1 MDNINKISNM
11 RLSIFNGISMN
22 KIKVDVLKSGLQ
34 KYIRR
39 GMLEKCLYCLV
50 ELDMFKKL
58 NDKKVKGLR
67 SNIRNRI
74 IVILNEDIGISNWEI
89 YERIDKL
96 LKLWEKNRNSEDDNE
111 RKYLIEII
119 YYLVKS
125 EKIRLCSW
133 VKGYFGYCMNDEK
146 IKELYENYDKIL
158 ENKKDCGKNFYKN
171 KDSEEIKECI
181 DGIVFNLNKNSDNVF
196 YFILKILRSEEK
208 SGRRG
213 RRGKKGYIVWDIM
226 LKYIEKHEKLKKLYD
241 IILNWYIKNNNSRG
255 ENLIYLINFVL
266 FYLRRDKIDWER
278 KLNIKNIKNED
289 VEKIYGE
296 NLKNKKKLDSFIVD
310 MHSKKGKKKGKNAK
324 DFVLE
329 GSVVENENEKFKN
342 ELYKEVYEEY
352 KLKNLNNEKIKKKK
366 KIKKKNKKIKKK
378 KNKKIKLNKK
388 LEEDLEFIDF
398 KKLMNI
404 EKVEDL
410 NNKMCRKN
418 TCGGKAMT
426 FFNKEKNIIVKEMR
440 KSFNYGRDS
449 CIVDDLKNDYK
460 IKKMNARRIKSNMII
475 KKKDKK
481 NKFWENNMEIIEEDC
496 VYLIMDMFENVGTL
510 VKNKKRRIEKKINL
524 DFLRIMFFR
533 GIFRLSDGNYTNV
546 LINKNDEL
554 LSIDENNIGKREK
567 ILDRRYKNNN
577 KKEDIENL
585 LNDMLKNKEEKLK
598 KIKEKLIEYEMVEN
612 YEKIKNNFDNLKKE
626 VFEELKLIQK

>member
-11 RLSIFNGISMN
+11 RLSVFNGISMN
-22 KIKVDVLKSGLQ
+22 KIKVDILKSGLQ

-74 IVILNEDIGISNWEI
+74 IVILNEDIGISKWEI

-96 LKLWEKNRNSEDDNE
+96 LKLWEENRNSEDDNE

-119 YYLVKS
+119 NYLVNS

-158 ENKKDCGKNFYKN
+158 ENKKECGKNFYKN
-171 KDSEEIKECI
+171 KDSEEIKEII
-181 DGIVFNLNKNSDNVF
+181 DGIVYNLNKNSDNVF

-226 LKYIEKHEKLKKLYD
+226 LKYIEKNEKLKKLYD

-266 FYLRRDKIDWER
+266 FYLRREKIDWER
-278 KLNIKNIKNED
+278 ELNIKKINNED
-289 VEKIYGE
+289 VEKIYND
-296 NLKNKKKLDSFIVD
+296 NLNNKIKIDDYIID

-329 GSVVENENEKFKN
+329 GSVVENENKKFKN
-342 ELYKEVYEEY
+342 ELYKKVYEEY
-352 KLKNLNNEKIKKKK
+352 KLKNCNNKKIKKKK
-366 KIKKKNKKIKKK
+366 KIKNKRIKKK
-378 KNKKIKLNKK
+378 KLNKKI
-388 LEEDLEFIDF
+388 EEDLEFIDF
-398 KKLMNI
+398 RELMNI

-410 NNKMCRKN
+410 NNKLCRDK
-418 TCGGKAMT
+418 TCGNKAMT

-449 CIVDDLKNDYK
+449 CIVDDLKNDYN
-460 IKKMNARRIKSNMII
+460 IKKMNVRRIKSNMII

-481 NKFWENNMEIIEEDC
+481 NKFWENNMEIINEDC
-496 VYLIMDMFENVGTL
+496 VYLIMDMFENIGTL
-510 VKNKKRRIEKKINL
+510 VKNKKKRIENKISL
-524 DFLRIMFFR
+524 EYLKIILFR
-533 GIFRLSDGNYTNV
+533 GIFRISDGNYTNV

-554 LSIDENNIGKREK
+554 LSIDENNIGKRVK
-567 ILDRRYKNNN
+567 IFDRRMYKGYKN
-577 KKEDIENL
+577 EDIEKV
-585 LNDMLKNKEEKLK
+585 LNEILKNKEEKLK
-598 KIKEKLIEYEMVEN
+598 KIKEKLKEYELEDK
-612 YEKIKNNFDNLKKE
+612 YEKIENDFNNLRKDI
-626 VFEELKLIQK
+626 FEELKLIQK

>member
-11 RLSIFNGISMN
+11 RLSVFNGISMN
-22 KIKVDVLKSGLQ
+22 KIKVDILKSGLQ

-39 GMLEKCLYCLV
+39 GMLEKSLYCLV

-58 NDKKVKGLR
+58 KNDKKVKGLR

-96 LKLWEKNRNSEDDNE
+96 LKLWEENRNSEDDNE
-111 RKYLIEII
+111 RKYLLEII
-119 YYLVKS
+119 YYLVNSK
-125 EKIRLCSW
+125 KIRLCSW
-133 VKGYFGYCMNDEK
+133 IKGYFGYCMNDEK

-158 ENKKDCGKNFYKN
+158 ENEKECGKNFYKN
-171 KDSEEIKECI
+171 KDSEEIKEII
-181 DGIVFNLNKNSDNVF
+181 DGIVYNLNKNSDNVF
-196 YFILKILRSEEK
+196 YWILKILRSEGK

-226 LKYIEKHEKLKKLYD
+226 LKYIEGNDKLKKLYD
-241 IILNWYIKNNNSRG
+241 IILNWYIKNNNSRN

-266 FYLRRDKIDWER
+266 FYLRREKIDWER

-289 VEKIYGE
+289 VKKIYGE
-296 NLKNKKKLDSFIVD
+296 NLNNKMVIDKYIID
-310 MHSKKGKKKGKNAK
+310 MHCKKGRRSGKNAR
-324 DFVLE
+324 DFVKE
-329 GSVVENENEKFKN
+329 GSVVVNECEKFKN
-342 ELYKEVYEEY
+342 KLYEKVYEKY
-352 KLKNLNNEKIKKKK
+352 KLKNCNNKKIKKIK
-366 KIKKKNKKIKKK
+366 KIKKKRK
-378 KNKKIKLNKK
+378 KKIKLNKK

-398 KKLMNI
+398 KELMNI

-410 NNKMCRKN
+410 NDKMCRKN

-449 CIVDDLKNDYK
+449 CVVDDLKNDYN
-460 IKKMNARRIKSNMII
+460 IKKMKARRIKSNMII

-496 VYLIMDMFENVGTL
+496 VYLIMDMFDNIGTL
-510 VKNKKRRIEKKINL
+510 VKNKKKRIENKISL
-524 DFLRIMFFR
+524 EYLKIILFR

-546 LINKNDEL
+546 LINEKDEL

-567 ILDRRYKNNN
+567 VFDRRMYKGY
-577 KKEDIENL
+577 KKEDIEKVL
-585 LNDMLKNKEEKLK
+585 DEMLKNKEEKLK
-598 KIKEKLIEYEMVEN
+598 KIKEKLIEYELEDK
-612 YEKIKNNFDNLKKE
+612 YEKIKNDFDNLKEDVKKE
-626 VFEELKLIQK
+626 FEDLKK

>member
-1 MDNINKISNM
+1 MNKISNM
-11 RLSIFNGISMN
+11 RLSVFNGLSMN
-22 KIKVDVLKSGLQ
+22 KIKVDILKSGLQ

-58 NDKKVKGLR
+58 KDKKVKALR

-74 IVILNEDIGISNWEI
+74 IVILNEDIGISSWEI

-96 LKLWEKNRNSEDDNE
+96 LKLWEENRNSEDDNE
-111 RKYLIEII
+111 RKYLIEIMN
-119 YYLVKS
+119 YLVNS

-133 VKGYFGYCMNDEK
+133 VKGYFDYCMNDEK
-146 IKELYENYDKIL
+146 IKELYENFDKIK
-158 ENKKDCGKNFYKN
+158 ENKKECGEIFYKN
-171 KDSEEIKECI
+171 KDSDEIKEMI
-181 DGIVFNLNKNSDNVF
+181 DGIVYNLNKNSDNVF
-196 YFILKILRSEEK
+196 YWILKILKSEEK

-213 RRGKKGYIVWDIM
+213 RKGKKGYIVWDIM
-226 LKYIEKHEKLKKLYD
+226 SKYIEKNEKLKKLYD
-241 IILNWYIKNNNSRG
+241 IMLNWYINNNNSRG

-266 FYLRRDKIDWER
+266 FYLRRNEIDWER
-278 KLNIKNIKNED
+278 KINIKKINNED
-289 VEKIYGE
+289 VEKIYNE
-296 NLKNKKKLDSFIVD
+296 NLNNKIKIDDYIID
-310 MHSKKGKKKGKNAK
+310 MHSKKGKREGKNAK

-329 GSVVENENEKFKN
+329 GSVVENENKKFKN
-342 ELYKEVYEEY
+342 ELYKKVYEGY
-352 KLKNLNNEKIKKKK
+352 KLKNFNNKKIKKKK
-366 KIKKKNKKIKKK
+366 KIKIKRNKKK
-378 KNKKIKLNKK
+378 KLNKK
-388 LEEDLEFIDF
+388 IEEDLEFIDF
-398 KKLMNI
+398 KELMNI

-449 CIVDDLKNDYK
+449 CIVDDLKNDYN

-496 VYLIMDMFENVGTL
+496 VYLIMDMFENIGTL
-510 VKNKKRRIEKKINL
+510 VKNKKRRIEKKISL

-612 YEKIKNNFDNLKKE
+612 YEKIKNNFDNLRKE
-626 VFEELKLIQK
+626 VFEELKLI

>member
-1 MDNINKISNM
+1 MNKISNM
-11 RLSIFNGISMN
+11 RLSVFNGLSMN
-22 KIKVDVLKSGLQ
+22 KIKVDILKSGLQ

-58 NDKKVKGLR
+58 KDKKVKALR

-74 IVILNEDIGISNWEI
+74 IVILNEDIGISSWEI

-96 LKLWEKNRNSEDDNE
+96 LKLWEENRNSEDDNE
-111 RKYLIEII
+111 RKYLIEIMN
-119 YYLVKS
+119 YLVNS

-133 VKGYFGYCMNDEK
+133 VKGYFDYCMNDEK
-146 IKELYENYDKIL
+146 IKELYENFDKIK
-158 ENKKDCGKNFYKN
+158 ENKKECGEIFYKN
-171 KDSEEIKECI
+171 KDSDEIKEMI
-181 DGIVFNLNKNSDNVF
+181 DGIVYNLNKNSDNVF
-196 YFILKILRSEEK
+196 YWILKILKSEEK

-213 RRGKKGYIVWDIM
+213 RKGKKGYIVWDIM
-226 LKYIEKHEKLKKLYD
+226 SKYIEKNEKLKKLYD
-241 IILNWYIKNNNSRG
+241 IMLNWYINNNNSRG

-266 FYLRRDKIDWER
+266 FYLRRNEIDWER
-278 KLNIKNIKNED
+278 KINIKKINNED
-289 VEKIYGE
+289 VEKIYNE
-296 NLKNKKKLDSFIVD
+296 NLNNKIKIDDYIID
-310 MHSKKGKKKGKNAK
+310 MHSKKGKREGKNAK

-329 GSVVENENEKFKN
+329 GSVVENENKKFKN
-342 ELYKEVYEEY
+342 ELYKKVYEGY
-352 KLKNLNNEKIKKKK
+352 KLKNFNNKKKK
-366 KIKKKNKKIKKK
+366 KIKIKRNKKK
-378 KNKKIKLNKK
+378 KLNKK
-388 LEEDLEFIDF
+388 IEEDLEFIDF
-398 KKLMNI
+398 KELMNI

-449 CIVDDLKNDYK
+449 CIVDDLKNDYN

-496 VYLIMDMFENVGTL
+496 VYLIMDMFENIGTL
-510 VKNKKRRIEKKINL
+510 VKNKKRRIEKKISL

-612 YEKIKNNFDNLKKE
+612 YEKIKNNFDNLRKE
-626 VFEELKLIQK
+626 VFEELKLI